1 MYCDIYYTVFIRNKK
16 NQKIPGKIDEN
27 IYDEIDNNA
36 VVSVMIKCI
45 RLNHYKLKN
54 NGKNVNT
61 SL

>member
-1 MYCDIYYTVFIRNKK
+1 MTHTIWYLLETKQKK
-16 NQKIPGKIDEN
+16 TGKIDEN

-36 VVSVMIKCI
+36 VVWVMIKCI
-45 RLNHYKLKN
+45 RLNHYRLKN